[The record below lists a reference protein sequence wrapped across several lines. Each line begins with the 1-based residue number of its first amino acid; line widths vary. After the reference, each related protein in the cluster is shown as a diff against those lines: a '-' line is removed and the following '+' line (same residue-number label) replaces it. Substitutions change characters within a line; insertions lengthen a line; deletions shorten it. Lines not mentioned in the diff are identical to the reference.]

1 MGLYKNY
8 RNQAGMKTQED
19 YPTTE
24 ISCKESLE
32 D

>member
-1 MGLYKNY
+1 MYKKYGNKE
-8 RNQAGMKTQED
+8 GMKTQED

-24 ISCKESLE
+24 KFGKEELH